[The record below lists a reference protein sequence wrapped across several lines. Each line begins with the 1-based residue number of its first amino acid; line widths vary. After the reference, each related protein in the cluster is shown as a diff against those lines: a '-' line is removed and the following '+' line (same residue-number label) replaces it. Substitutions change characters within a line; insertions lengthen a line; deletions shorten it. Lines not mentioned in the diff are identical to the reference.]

1 MLYYFAIN
9 TCIVTTVSGV
19 SDTLARRAT
28 LRLQLV
34 YISRGSQSNAIDVRL
49 AAESIE
55 FNRM

>member
-28 LRLQLV
+28 MRLQLV
-34 YISRGSQSNAIDVRL
+34 YIFDQNEIYRIKLSKQYMMTIKL
-49 AAESIE
+49 
-55 FNRM
+55 